1 MMEMDMYIDLDVL
14 LDLDNN
20 KELKD
25 DFKKVYK
32 EDESGD
38 SFEEFVV
45 ELLKEELSNVI
56 MCRRDSG
63 GFLDY

>member
-1 MMEMDMYIDLDVL
+1 MIIDLEVL

-25 DFKKVYK
+25 DFLKLYK
-32 EDESGD
+32 EDESGL
-38 SFEEFVV
+38 SFEEFVR
-45 ELLKEELSNVI
+45 EFLIEELSNLI
-56 MCRRDSG
+56 MCRNDSG

>member
-1 MMEMDMYIDLDVL
+1 MIIDLEVL

-25 DFKKVYK
+25 DFKKLYK
-32 EDESGD
+32 EDESGLG
-38 SFEEFVV
+38 FNEFVR
-45 ELLKEELSNVI
+45 EFLKEELSNLI
-56 MCRRDSG
+56 MCRNDSG

>member
-1 MMEMDMYIDLDVL
+1 MIIDLEVL

-25 DFKKVYK
+25 DFLKLYK
-32 EDESGD
+32 EDESGL
-38 SFEEFVV
+38 SFNEFV
-45 ELLKEELSNVI
+45 EDFLKEELSNLI
-56 MCRRDSG
+56 MCRNDSG